1 MSRDES
7 KATRNVRLAMKMIGT
22 HIVKTADSLQ
32 DAKVDEMIDQI
43 LHAKRIFVMGAGR
56 SGLVG
61 RAFAMR
67 LMHLDLPVFVVGETV
82 TPAIE
87 KGDVL
92 VTISGSGETKSVVE
106 LARAGKQCGAKL
118 ISIVSNHNSSLAKMS
133 DVVVEVK
140 GRSKAEKIDYL
151 ERQVRGEHYTLAP
164 LGTLFETTSM
174 VFLDGAISELMKV
187 TKKDET
193 HLRLR
198 HTSLE

>member
-1 MSRDES
+1 MSEDES
-7 KATRNVRLAMKMIGT
+7 KATRSVRLAMKMIGT
-22 HIVKTADSLQ
+22 HIIKTAETVQ

-43 LHAKRIFVMGAGR
+43 LHAKKIFVMGAGR

-87 KGDVL
+87 DGDVL
-92 VTISGSGETKSVVE
+92 ITISGSGETKSVVE
-106 LARAGKQCGAKL
+106 LAMVGKQCGAKL
-118 ISIVSNHNSSLAKMS
+118 ISIVSNPSSSLAKVS
-133 DVVVEVK
+133 DIVVEVK

-164 LGTLFETTSM
+164 LGTLFETTSL
-174 VFLDGAISELMKV
+174 VFLDGVISELMKV
-187 TKKDET
+187 TKRDET
-193 HLRLR
+193 YLRLR